1 MTVKEVFNKYPNLEL
16 INKVEVLFSTL
27 EEYKNN
33 NTYVQIIDNEI
44 IILKHNGKYIIDNL

>member
-33 NTYVQIIDNEI
+33 NTYVQIIDNEVI
-44 IILKHNGKYIIDNL
+44 VLKHNGKYIIDNL

>member
-16 INKVEVLFSTL
+16 FNKVEVLFSIL

-33 NTYVQIIDNEI
+33 NTYVQIIDDEVI
-44 IILKHNGKYIIDNL
+44 IVEHNGEYIIDNL

>member
-1 MTVKEVFNKYPNLEL
+1 MTAKEVFNKYPNLEL
-16 INKVEVLFSTL
+16 INKVEILFSTL

-44 IILKHNGKYIIDNL
+44 MVLEHNGEMIIDNL